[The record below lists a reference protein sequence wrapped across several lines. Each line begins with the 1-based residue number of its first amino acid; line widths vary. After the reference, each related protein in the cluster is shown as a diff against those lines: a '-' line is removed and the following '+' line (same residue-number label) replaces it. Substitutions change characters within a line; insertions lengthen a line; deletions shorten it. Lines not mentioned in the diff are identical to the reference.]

1 MVSEAEER
9 RLKFLE
15 AKKAAGG
22 TAKDLMRQVEARPYT
37 VYFDDAGS
45 ILCVTKEEVTPESS
59 WTNKHEFTW
68 EQVRILEGKN
78 INLFYIKKD
87 QFVDNLY
94 SIEARPTEK
103 IHVSADNDFLYLI
116 PENISA
122 PDIICSLSLTE
133 FTVTLS
139 DAMLEKYSKIDKSQ
153 IAINGKKILK
163 FFLTAKNDPHFM
175 FTTISVA
182 LPNLV
187 EKKSISFSLP
197 DDYSQCSIYTSK
209 VFDKY
214 VRT

>member
-22 TAKDLMRQVEARPYT
+22 SARDLMKQVEARPYM
-37 VYFDDAGS
+37 VYFDDAGN
-45 ILCVTKEEVTPESS
+45 ILCVTKEDVIPEPS
-59 WTNKHEFTW
+59 WSNSHEFTW

-78 INLFYIKKD
+78 INLFYVKKD

-94 SIEARPTEK
+94 SIESRPTEK

-116 PENISA
+116 TENVST
-122 PDIICSLSLTE
+122 PDITCSLSPTE

-139 DAMLEKYSKIDKSQ
+139 DNMLDKYSKIDKSQ

-175 FTTISVA
+175 LTTISVA

-187 EKKSISFSLP
+187 EKKTISFSLP
-197 DDYSQCSIYTSK
+197 DNYSQCSIYTSK

>member
-1 MVSEAEER
+1 MISEAEER

-22 TAKDLMRQVEARPYT
+22 SAKDLMKQVESRPYT
-37 VYFDDAGS
+37 VYFDDAGT
-45 ILCVTKEEVTPESS
+45 ILCVTKEEVTPESF
-59 WTNKHEFTW
+59 WTNSHEFTW

-78 INLFYIKKD
+78 TNLFYVKKD
-87 QFVDNLY
+87 QFIDNLY
-94 SIEARPTEK
+94 SIESRPTEK

-116 PENISA
+116 PNNIKDA
-122 PDIICSLSLTE
+122 DIICNLDNNKFTVSLSETILKKYE
-133 FTVTLS
+133 NV
-139 DAMLEKYSKIDKSQ
+139 EKNL

-163 FFLTAKNDPHFM
+163 FFFTAKNDPHFM
-175 FTTISVA
+175 LCTISVA

-187 EKKSISFSLP
+187 EKQTIVFELQ
-197 DDYSQCSIYTSK
+197 DNLSQCSIYTAK

>member
-15 AKKAAGG
+15 AKKTAGG
-22 TAKDLMRQVEARPYT
+22 SAKDLMKQIEAKPYT

-45 ILCVTKEEVTPESS
+45 ILCVTKEDITPEAT
-59 WTNKHEFTW
+59 WTNSHTFTW

-78 INLFYIKKD
+78 TNLFYVKKD

-94 SIEARPTEK
+94 SIESRPTEK

-116 PENISA
+116 PENVSSA
-122 PDIICSLSLTE
+122 DITCSLSSTE

-139 DAMLEKYSKIDKSQ
+139 EKILEKYSSIDKSQ

-187 EKKSISFSLP
+187 EKKSISFNLP
-197 DDYSQCSIYTSK
+197 NDYSQCSIYTSK

>member
-1 MVSEAEER
+1 M
-9 RLKFLE
+9 K
-15 AKKAAGG
+15 
-22 TAKDLMRQVEARPYT
+22 QVEAKPYM
-37 VYFDDAGS
+37 VYFDDAGN
-45 ILCVTKEEVTPESS
+45 ILCVTKEDIIPEPS
-59 WTNKHEFTW
+59 WSNSHEFTW

-78 INLFYIKKD
+78 INLFYVKKD

-94 SIEARPTEK
+94 SIESRPTEK
-103 IHVSADNDFLYLI
+103 IHVSAENDFLYLI
-116 PENISA
+116 TENVSV
-122 PDIICSLSLTE
+122 PDITCSLSPTE

-139 DAMLEKYSKIDKSQ
+139 DNMLDKYSKIDKSQ

-175 FTTISVA
+175 LTTISVA

-187 EKKSISFSLP
+187 EKKTISFSLP
-197 DDYSQCSIYTSK
+197 DNYSQCSIYTSK